1 MGSTLHAG
9 VTVGIPTK
17 NRYNQLCNTLYS
29 IINQTVK
36 PSEVIIV
43 DDSDV
48 PTDIREISIYR
59 NLFKLLDDYK
69 IKWKVL
75 YGQKKGQHHS
85 HQLIQEIAEN
95 NLIFRI
101 DDDEVAEYNTLE
113 LLLESIDK
121 NIGAVAPAVLI
132 PSADDLPDSLETNRL
147 CTVRTH
153 PNVQWYK
160 FKHIIE
166 AEHLYSCFLY
176 KKGISRYDL
185 TLSPVAHREET
196 IFTHSIYRQGYK
208 LLING
213 LARVWHFRSEAG
225 GIRSSNF
232 KHYYDNDEK
241 IFNGYLSRWDEGKNQ
256 DSKMVVLDNG
266 IGDHY
271 AFKNLIPEF
280 LSRYKEVIIGT
291 TYPEVFYDEPGV
303 RLISIA
309 EAKEMY
315 HNLDGFSVYK
325 FMDANNWDKSLGEA
339 YKELYL

>member
-95 NLIFRI
+95 NLIFKI

-132 PSADDLPDSLETNRL
+132 PSAECWQCSHRSWLGYQPQECLHHPAGLSSL
-147 CTVRTH
+147 
-153 PNVQWYK
+153 
-160 FKHIIE
+160 
-166 AEHLYSCFLY
+166 A
-176 KKGISRYDL
+176 
-185 TLSPVAHREET
+185 
-196 IFTHSIYRQGYK
+196 
-208 LLING
+208 
-213 LARVWHFRSEAG
+213 AG
-225 GIRSSNF
+225 
-232 KHYYDNDEK
+232 EK
-241 IFNGYLSRWDEGKNQ
+241 IR
-256 DSKMVVLDNG
+256 
-266 IGDHY
+266 
-271 AFKNLIPEF
+271 
-280 LSRYKEVIIGT
+280 GT
-291 TYPEVFYDEPGV
+291 DARMTGN
-303 RLISIA
+303 A
-309 EAKEMY
+309 
-315 HNLDGFSVYK
+315 DG
-325 FMDANNWDKSLGEA
+325 
-339 YKELYL
+339 